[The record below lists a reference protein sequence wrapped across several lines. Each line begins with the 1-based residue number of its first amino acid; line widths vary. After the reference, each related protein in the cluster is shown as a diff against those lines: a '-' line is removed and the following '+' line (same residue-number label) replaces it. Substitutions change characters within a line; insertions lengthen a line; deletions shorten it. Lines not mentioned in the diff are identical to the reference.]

1 MPAGLCFPPEAGL
14 HSLARGPFSIFQV
27 SSWVESFSR
36 GITLTSSPVFST
48 LKGPCDYT
56 GSSSVGVGT
65 SPQSARGEQDAQQDA
80 KLLTPDWHGNL
91 ETTAPGSAGRAM
103 QPSWRGDLRC
113 TSGIRGFQP
122 ARREK
127 ERPPP
132 IVSGRRG
139 RPKAILSFTSH
150 SLWENELSTEYSL
163 LLAGQ
168 GGAGLFFTGK
178 A

>member
-14 HSLARGPFSIFQV
+14 HSLAHGPFSIFQV

-48 LKGPCDYT
+48 LKGSCDYT
-56 GSSSVGVGT
+56 GSGSVGGGDESVKCSRRT
-65 SPQSARGEQDAQQDA
+65 RHVTRCQAA
-80 KLLTPDWHGNL
+80 H
-91 ETTAPGSAGRAM
+91 PGSEQKSEHNGPWVCWPSHAALVEGR
-103 QPSWRGDLRC
+103 SEH
-113 TSGIRGFQP
+113 TSQMG
-122 ARREK
+122 K
-127 ERPPP
+127 EQTPP
-132 IVSGRRG
+132 IVPGRRG

-150 SLWENELSTEYSL
+150 SLWGNELSTEYSL